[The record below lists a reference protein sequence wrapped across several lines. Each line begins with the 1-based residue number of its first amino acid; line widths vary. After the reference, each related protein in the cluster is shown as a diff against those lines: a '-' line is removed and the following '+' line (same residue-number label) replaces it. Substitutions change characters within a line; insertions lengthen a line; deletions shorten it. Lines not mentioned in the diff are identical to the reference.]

1 MFFLEYLTSIY
12 FLPLIT
18 TIIGL
23 VIVYIYDKFEK
34 KQYTS
39 GIYLRIGL
47 LIYVS
52 TFGTIYLSRMPLFS
66 NAISS
71 SHSGG
76 GVDPQSMMPQPN
88 ELITSHLEQF
98 KTGVPTF

>member
-1 MFFLEYLTSIY
+1 
-12 FLPLIT
+12 
-18 TIIGL
+18 
-23 VIVYIYDKFEK
+23 
-34 KQYTS
+34 
-39 GIYLRIGL
+39 
-47 LIYVS
+47 
-52 TFGTIYLSRMPLFS
+52 MPLFS
-66 NAISS
+66 NAISG